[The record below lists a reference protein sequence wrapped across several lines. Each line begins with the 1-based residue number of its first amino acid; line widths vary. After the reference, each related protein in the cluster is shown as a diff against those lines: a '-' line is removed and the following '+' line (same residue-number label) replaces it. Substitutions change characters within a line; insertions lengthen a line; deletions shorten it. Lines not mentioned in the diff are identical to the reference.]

1 MLYIFLA
8 IVILALIFDKRS
20 KSTEVEGSKYFY
32 LSDGASKDMYNK
44 MHKDGMSQ
52 DGLKKFVQ
60 LENAF
65 LALEHKSVSTGIPYI
80 GDATTLSNQIKRT
93 FPKYDFSYHT
103 IHLKQIAEPSKTL
116 NRNIKN
122 I

>member
-1 MLYIFLA
+1 MFYIILA
-8 IVILALIFDKRS
+8 IVLLALMYDKRS
-20 KSTEVEGSKYFY
+20 KSTEVDGSKYFY
-32 LSDGASKDMYNK
+32 LSYGASKDMYNR

-52 DGLKKFVQ
+52 EGLKKFVQ
-60 LENAF
+60 LEDAF
-65 LALEHKSVSTGIPYI
+65 LVVEHKSVKSGIPYI
-80 GDATTLSNQIKRT
+80 GDATILSNLIKHT

-103 IHLKQIAEPSKTL
+103 IHLKQIAEPNKTL